1 MSTSPYSKDLREKV
15 INFLKLGKSQTEASI
30 VFGINRMTVNK
41 WHLRYKNEGHYLPKV
56 RLGAKSNIE
65 PESFIEY
72 VKNHPDS
79 RSEDIAREFGIS
91 ASGARYWLRR
101 VGFSYKKKRLPM
113 WKQVKKNELHTKKS

>member
-15 INFLKLGKSQTEASI
+15 INFLKLGRSQTEASI

-79 RSEDIAREFGIS
+79 RSEDIAREFSIS

-101 VGFSYKKKRLPM
+101 FGFSYKKSLYLCGSK
-113 WKQVKKNELHTKKS
+113 